1 MKTAFWPVF
10 VNIANEN
17 ICSARLSPLLRY
29 NHANLPN
36 TAAFFVNLPV
46 LPTTTEQTFLPKGTE
61 RFLKMGAH
69 KQQIFSDLL
78 LVCRCDGRCVI
89 QRLAVKVKLE
99 QAFYQLLNDMLLHF
113 HIDMTVYFGIGAD
126 ISGVMGKDSSNGFR
140 VALACLD
147 YRFIGE

>member
-1 MKTAFWPVF
+1 M
-10 VNIANEN
+10 
-17 ICSARLSPLLRY
+17 
-29 NHANLPN
+29 
-36 TAAFFVNLPV
+36 
-46 LPTTTEQTFLPKGTE
+46 
-61 RFLKMGAH
+61 KMGAK

-89 QRLAVKVKLE
+89 QLLAVKVKLE

-140 VALACLD
+140 VALACLV
-147 YRFIGE
+147 YRFIGGVAGSWCKFSSSARSCCKIICMRRPVVLRVRPYCLPISLWVKRWK

>member
-1 MKTAFWPVF
+1 MTALEKKVF
-10 VNIANEN
+10 TSSNPMTVLLSCPPLCGHFSIQE
-17 ICSARLSPLLRY
+17 SASGGLSY
-29 NHANLPN
+29 KA
-36 TAAFFVNLPV
+36 
-46 LPTTTEQTFLPKGTE
+46 K
-61 RFLKMGAH
+61 

-89 QRLAVKVKLE
+89 QLLAVKVKLE